1 MTSRRHSKQ
10 RKELN
15 KKRTVAILNLLT
27 YGLSQKCNDFQHD
40 HGQLLVRSGL
50 STNILGTS
58 MSDRVYQLIKAK
70 DSLEHH
76 KIVNEWIDLAIKQ
89 KRLPIINID
98 DYTSVHTKK
107 RPIKGTSQANKMC
120 TILLKKIDVEAVE
133 CDIVR
138 PVNNPEGIV
147 VEDLVRNMS
156 SNEEVKKLCFSTL
169 VQCCEENAPWIV
181 NNFFDSLYEEERL
194 RTHDYA
200 VDTQMKKK
208 CEK

>member
-50 STNILGTS
+50 STNILNTERILGTS
-58 MSDRVYQLIKAK
+58 MSDREYQLIKAK
-70 DSLEHH
+70 DSSEHH

-89 KRLPIINID
+89 KRLLVINID
-98 DYTSVHTKK
+98 DYTNVHTKK

-120 TILLKKIDVEAVE
+120 TILLKKFDVEAVE
-133 CDIVR
+133 RDIER
-138 PVNNPEGIV
+138 PVNNP
-147 VEDLVRNMS
+147 
-156 SNEEVKKLCFSTL
+156 
-169 VQCCEENAPWIV
+169 
-181 NNFFDSLYEEERL
+181 
-194 RTHDYA
+194 
-200 VDTQMKKK
+200 
-208 CEK
+208 